1 VLAGPRRARPLGAD
15 LKREWIRMNLRTTH
29 GRMVTPTE

>member
-1 VLAGPRRARPLGAD
+1 VLAGPCCACPLGAD
-15 LKREWIRMNLRTTH
+15 LKREWIRMNLRTPH